1 MGGERWKE
9 ERNNRE
15 KSGVTLHTA
24 TMEWSIVGD
33 FFFFQRNVEKKRLH
47 STDSFMLTVGGV
59 SKHKPATVKQ
69 MLAGVSV
76 EAVC

>member
-1 MGGERWKE
+1 MERGE
-9 ERNNRE
+9 NNRE

-24 TMEWSIVGD
+24 TVEWGIVGD
-33 FFFFQRNVEKKRLH
+33 FFFFPQRNVEKKRLH

-59 SKHKPATVKQ
+59 SEHER
-69 MLAGVSV
+69 VSV